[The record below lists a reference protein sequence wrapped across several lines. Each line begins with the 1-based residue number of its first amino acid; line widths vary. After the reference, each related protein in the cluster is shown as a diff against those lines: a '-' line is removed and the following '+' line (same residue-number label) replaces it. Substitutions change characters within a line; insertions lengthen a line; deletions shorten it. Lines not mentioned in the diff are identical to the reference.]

1 MFSQVEIHTK
11 SYFFAPKTA
20 QDASGA
26 KRVDCDKN
34 KTQKTFVT
42 TRQPLIKGDTIRR
55 FVDAACSQWSDLMD
69 LASLTLRD
77 LTAGFH
83 DQTETSFGQNDT
95 QSANHATTTLRRCRT
110 REQGSALM
118 TVSHAIE
125 YLLDSR
131 LSKQEETSQAEREAL
146 AILLSA
152 NLSVYREGAEII
164 PFATR
169 LRQWFRGGSKNK
181 VADATA

>member
-1 MFSQVEIHTK
+1 
-11 SYFFAPKTA
+11 
-20 QDASGA
+20 
-26 KRVDCDKN
+26 
-34 KTQKTFVT
+34 
-42 TRQPLIKGDTIRR
+42 
-55 FVDAACSQWSDLMD
+55 MD

-77 LTAGFH
+77 LTAGFN
-83 DQTETSFGQNDT
+83 DRTESSFGPSNA
-95 QSANHATTTLRRCRT
+95 QSTSAVTTTLRRCRT
-110 REQGSALM
+110 REQGTALM

-131 LSKQEETSQAEREAL
+131 LAKQEETNQAEREAL
-146 AILLSA
+146 AILLTA

-169 LRQWFRGGSKNK
+169 LRHWFHGGSSKNN